1 MYKITQSQLWKL
13 LFRGLLSINI
23 FEDFSIVETRNFSWI
38 RLQHGLFRV
47 YFTTSL
53 EIIFSPGFPFTN
65 TD

>member
-47 YFTTSL
+47 YFTSL
-53 EIIFSPGFPFTN
+53 EITFSPGFPFTN